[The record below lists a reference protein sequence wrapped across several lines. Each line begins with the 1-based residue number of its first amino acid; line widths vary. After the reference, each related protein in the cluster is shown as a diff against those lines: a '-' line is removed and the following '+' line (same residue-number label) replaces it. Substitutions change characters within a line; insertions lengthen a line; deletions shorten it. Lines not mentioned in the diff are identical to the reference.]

1 MIGALHLGGVQLRDP
16 PQLLCCAAG
25 GDRTLCSCLTSDVRA
40 GLLALKAV
48 QAYGADNIAI
58 AGELVQLLEG

>member
-1 MIGALHLGGVQLRDP
+1 M
-16 PQLLCCAAG
+16 PQLLYCAAG
-25 GDRTLCSCLTSDVRA
+25 GHRMLCSCLTIEACA

-58 AGELVQLLEG
+58 AGELTRLLEG